1 MAEDRIEDLD
11 KEEIHRIIENCFI
24 NSPAANSKRFLLLV
38 LIVIAG
44 IALPPLSMYIS
55 DEITSGIAIM
65 LITLLILTSALFL
78 LGRKKWNREQEAV
91 ILLVEHHINSGK
103 KIIPRKSWKLIPK
116 EFLEEH
122 GYK

>member
-1 MAEDRIEDLD
+1 
-11 KEEIHRIIENCFI
+11 
-24 NSPAANSKRFLLLV
+24 
-38 LIVIAG
+38 
-44 IALPPLSMYIS
+44 MYIS

-91 ILLVEHHINSGK
+91 IILVDHHLNSGK
-103 KIIPRKSWKLIPK
+103 KFIPRKSWKLIPK

-122 GYK
+122 GYR